1 MWALYTDRKFTIY
14 NFSFENEWKLL
25 WFSDSFSVRGMAA
38 EEKEVAKWHML
49 GLPAKRLHKSFI
61 SGWDPQEA
69 CTGRT
74 FPSLFLI
81 CFVGWKLCQWVTE
94 GKGGANYYSGGFGA
108 NPCKNESRYHY
119 CIITVMQP
127 VVKNTGPNS
136 KHLYLPVFL
145 ANRLCSL

>member
-14 NFSFENEWKLL
+14 NFLFENEWKLL

-81 CFVGWKLCQWVTE
+81 CFVGWNLCQWVTE

-108 NPCKNESRYHY
+108 NPCKTESRYHY
-119 CIITVMQP
+119 CIIAVMQP
-127 VVKNTGPNS
+127 VVKNTGPS
-136 KHLYLPVFL
+136 LKHLYLPVFL

>member
-14 NFSFENEWKLL
+14 NFLFENEWKLL

-38 EEKEVAKWHML
+38 EEKEVAKWHVL

-81 CFVGWKLCQWVTE
+81 SFVGWKLCQWVTE
-94 GKGGANYYSGGFGA
+94 GKGGSKLLFWWVWCQSLQNWKSLSLLHYRSNATC
-108 NPCKNESRYHY
+108 CKKHRSQLKTPLFAS
-119 CIITVMQP
+119 IS
-127 VVKNTGPNS
+127 S
-136 KHLYLPVFL
+136 K
-145 ANRLCSL
+145 